1 MKILCVLLTMLLLQD
16 PLPSDAQKIVA
27 AANVKLEALKKSY
40 EEACARVKM
49 QEMKDLQRIHDAI
62 MKGNPVGA
70 EAVKAK
76 IDVLT
81 ADVSVA
87 VKGGSTAE
95 QWLQG
100 KWIIMFQGSGDVME
114 FKGGKLIGSGIG
126 DRTKG
131 RYMFEASTVSLIWD
145 TGYVETLRV
154 PQILGDEASGMGRNG
169 PETFKR
175 LK

>member
-1 MKILCVLLTMLLLQD
+1 MKIALAALLLLLQD
-16 PLPSDAQKIVA
+16 PMPQDAQKIIA
-27 AANVKLEALKKSY
+27 SANARLDALKKSY
-40 EEACARVKM
+40 DEACAKVKA
-49 QEMKDLQRIHDAI
+49 QELRDLQRIHDAI
-62 MKGNPVGA
+62 MKGNAAGA
-70 EAVKAK
+70 AAIKAK
-76 IDVLT
+76 IDVLA
-81 ADVSVA
+81 ADVSVV

-114 FKGGKLIGSGIG
+114 FKDGKLIGSGIG

-131 RYMFEASTVSLIWD
+131 RYMIDASTVTLIWD

-154 PQILGDEASGMGRNG
+154 PQALGDEAPGMGRSG

>member
-1 MKILCVLLTMLLLQD
+1 MKTLLAALLLLVQD
-16 PLPSDAQKIVA
+16 PMPQDAQKVVST
-27 AANVKLEALKKSY
+27 ANARLEALRKSY
-40 EEACARVKM
+40 EEACSKIKA
-49 QEMKDLQRIHDAI
+49 QELRDLQRIHDAI
-62 MKGNPVGA
+62 VKGNPAGA
-70 EAVKAK
+70 AAIKAQ
-76 IDVLT
+76 IDVLA
-81 ADVSVA
+81 ADVSVVA
-87 VKGGSTAE
+87 KGGGTVD

-131 RYMFEASTVSLIWD
+131 RYMIDASTVSLIWD

-154 PQILGDEASGMGRNG
+154 PQALGDEAPGMGRSG